1 MWVNEAMYTLK
12 TRKLEAR
19 ISSLRSSCGSVCDPA
34 RHGESRQDGNSTMF
48 YPSNPGFHP
57 KTRSFPNKWGIPTV
71 PWEEKTGNEEKAFC
85 LGLWA
90 DAAHDEPMPD
100 TMVIDRNIKKR
111 NFPNVSIKTPCKNA
125 FLLRCF
131 FFLLRY

>member
-1 MWVNEAMYTLK
+1 
-12 TRKLEAR
+12 
-19 ISSLRSSCGSVCDPA
+19 
-34 RHGESRQDGNSTMF
+34 MF

-71 PWEEKTGNEEKAFC
+71 PWEERTGNEEKAFC

-100 TMVIDRNIKKR
+100 TMVMDRNIKTK
-111 NFPNVSIKTPCKNA
+111 FSQCFYKNA
-125 FLLRCF
+125 FLLQWF
-131 FFLLRY
+131 FFPFKVLRLSEKDKSKFPAF

>member
-1 MWVNEAMYTLK
+1 MKLYTFK
-12 TRKLEAR
+12 KLESWR
-19 ISSLRSSCGSVCDPA
+19 PA
-34 RHGESRQDGNSTMF
+34 SPPSAPPAAQFATRRGTGNQGKTEIRQCLL

-71 PWEEKTGNEEKAFC
+71 PWEERTGNEEKAFC

-100 TMVIDRNIKKR
+100 TMVIDRNIKTK
-111 NFPNVSIKTPCKNA
+111 FSQCFYKNA
-125 FLLRCF
+125 FLL
-131 FFLLRY
+131 